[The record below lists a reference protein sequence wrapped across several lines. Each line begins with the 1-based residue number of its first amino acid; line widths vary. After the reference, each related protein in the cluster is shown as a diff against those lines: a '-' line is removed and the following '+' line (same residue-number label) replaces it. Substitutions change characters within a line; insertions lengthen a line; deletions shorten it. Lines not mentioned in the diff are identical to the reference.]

1 MPRGRSGILPMAV
14 ESPPYFCAASETG
27 RDVAVQYAETPVG
40 TLQDHKFVHHAMGN
54 DNVQAQEMT

>member
-1 MPRGRSGILPMAV
+1 MAV